1 MNKLKNFG
9 FAFVASVALLSTP
22 AALAPATVAN
32 ATPDTT
38 FTMDYA
44 ELSFSSAGGA
54 DLK

>member
-9 FAFVASVALLSTP
+9 LVLGTFAALLATP
-22 AALAPATVAN
+22 AAIAPATVAG
-32 ATPDTT
+32 ATTET
-38 FTMDYA
+38 NVTMDYS